1 MKFLRRLGNVAMGFV
16 ALILSVLLQAIL
28 YIPVYIYYIT
38 YSNIKGAAN
47 NEDMLSIIE
56 NMLRS
61 IVNMDLIVY
70 STVAWGICGI
80 FVFYLWYKRVTST
93 TPKVSFK
100 RDISAYT
107 IFGILLIALGSQLFV
122 NYICNILSTVFTDEF
137 NYFANLFDTSTLSV
151 LATYILLFYGIFIA
165 PIHEEILFRGVIFHY
180 MQKGCP
186 FLIAN
191 ILQAALFGLLHMNI
205 VQGTYAFLIGLL
217 LGYIYKRSRNLT
229 ATIIIHLVFNIIGSF
244 PILKM
249 LPENNISLNLT
260 AAFVG
265 LVVVTL
271 GCVLYNYYIKERDLK
286 LNLKEN
292 IQ

>member
-1 MKFLRRLGNVAMGFV
+1 MKFLRRLGNVAMGFI

-56 NMLRS
+56 NMLKS

-249 LPENNISLNLT
+249 LPENNLSLNLT

-286 LNLKEN
+286 LNFKEN
-292 IQ
+292 VQ